1 MEAVRRAIESREPPR
16 EQGFTG
22 PLWEE
27 SLWREHES
35 PWADRSTIE
44 KSLQDDGAV
53 LWIFH
58 EDPKPAGEVTGPRR
72 TPYFVRCAG
81 GDLPDVVHDVT
92 HVSGTPGNLLTRQRS
107 CH

>member
-16 EQGFTG
+16 EQGFTR

-58 EDPKPAGEVTGPRR
+58 EDPKPEGEVTGPRR
-72 TPYFVRCAG
+72 TPYFVRLASLKCT
-81 GDLPDVVHDVT
+81 HD
-92 HVSGTPGNLLTRQRS
+92 GTPSLRLDRHTTIVRDS
-107 CH
+107 E